1 MLKEKLY
8 GKIDK
13 YPFLRL
19 KGRRYMRDDIK
30 LNERAAILSEQL
42 IEKLQTV
49 SDHEIGLDIYNLGFI
64 YEIDLD
70 EKGHCHIVITLTGI
84 GCDCVESIPS
94 DIKTAL
100 LTIEEI
106 QSVDVQIV
114 WSPAWKMTRIS
125 RYGRIAL
132 GVNPN

>member
-1 MLKEKLY
+1 
-8 GKIDK
+8 
-13 YPFLRL
+13 
-19 KGRRYMRDDIK
+19 MRDDIK

-100 LTIEEI
+100 LTLEEI

>member
-1 MLKEKLY
+1 M
-8 GKIDK
+8 
-13 YPFLRL
+13 
-19 KGRRYMRDDIK
+19 
-30 LNERAAILSEQL
+30 
-42 IEKLQTV
+42 
-49 SDHEIGLDIYNLGFI
+49 
-64 YEIDLD
+64 
-70 EKGHCHIVITLTGI
+70 
-84 GCDCVESIPS
+84 ESIPS